1 MKKVTRKTP
10 QSVKTQRKID
20 AAVTEAL
27 EQQAKQPL
35 SKSVDTTLQITPPY
49 ITGTWEEEKPHSG
62 WIVKDWHKCLKW
74 ISTWAFAAIGY
85 VSVAGIPPELFAL
98 IPAASQGKVTAV
110 LAVLGFLGRFI
121 NQSKTKPLP
130 VAGGD

>member
-20 AAVTEAL
+20 AAVAEAL
-27 EQQAKQPL
+27 EQQTKQDHESTYNAL
-35 SKSVDTTLQITPPY
+35 EVLHPY
-49 ITGTWEEEKPHSG
+49 VTGTLEETKPHTG
-62 WIVKDWHKCLKW
+62 WIVNDWHKCLKW

-110 LAVLGFLGRFI
+110 LAMLGFLGRFI

-130 VAGGD
+130 SVGGD